1 MAVHLL
7 RLGGGDQ
14 QPERQ
19 DLAGTECIAML
30 ETLNHWD
37 TQLFLFLNG
46 LHAPFLDPVMWFV
59 SGKIQWLP
67 LYLGILGLLIYRF
80 RWRTGWILLGVA
92 VLITMSD
99 QASVHLFKENFQ
111 RLRPCH
117 QEDIVGLVH
126 LVNDYCGGQYGFVS
140 SHASNSFGIA
150 VFTGL
155 FLARRYYWIII
166 LAWAALVAYSRIY
179 LGVHF
184 PGDIIGGALLGSLLA
199 YGLYRIMIFIKALK
213 LND

>member
-1 MAVHLL
+1 
-7 RLGGGDQ
+7 
-14 QPERQ
+14 
-19 DLAGTECIAML
+19 ML

-37 TQLFLFLNG
+37 TQLFLFLND
-46 LHAPFLDPVMWFV
+46 LNSPFMDRVMWFV

-67 LYLGILGLLIYRF
+67 LYLFILTLLIYRF

-99 QASVHLFKENFQ
+99 QASVHLFKETIQ

-117 QEDIVGLVH
+117 QPHIAPLVH
-126 LVNDYCGGQYGFVS
+126 LVNDYCGGMYGFVS
-140 SHASNSFGIA
+140 SHASNAVAIA

-155 FLARRYYWIII
+155 CLGKQYYWTGI
-166 LAWAALVAYSRIY
+166 LAWATLVGYSRVY

-199 YGLYRIMIFIKALK
+199 YGLYRIMTSIKAMK
-213 LND
+213 LNH

>member
-1 MAVHLL
+1 
-7 RLGGGDQ
+7 
-14 QPERQ
+14 
-19 DLAGTECIAML
+19 ML

-46 LHAPFLDPVMWFV
+46 LHSPFMDRVMWFV

-67 LYLGILGLLIYRF
+67 LYLIILGLLIHRF
-80 RWRTGWILLGVA
+80 RWRTAWILLGVA

-99 QASVHLFKENFQ
+99 QASVHLFKETFQ

-117 QEDIVGLVH
+117 QPDIAALVH
-126 LVNDYCGGQYGFVS
+126 LVNDYCGGQFGFVS
-140 SHASNSFGIA
+140 SHASNSFAIA

-155 FLARRYYWIII
+155 FLSRRYYWIGI
-166 LAWAALVAYSRIY
+166 LVWATLVGYSRIY

-184 PGDIIGGALLGSLLA
+184 PGDIMGGALLGSLLA
-199 YGLYRIMIFIKALK
+199 YGLYRIMTTLKTLK
-213 LND
+213 LNH